1 MSKDLWR
8 YSPSSVD
15 LKNKVS
21 HLKHGPMIMPNTI
34 TKKLI
39 HGLVILLVAG
49 VRYPGTISN
58 GFFCVW
64 CDADELY

>member
-1 MSKDLWR
+1 
-8 YSPSSVD
+8 
-15 LKNKVS
+15 
-21 HLKHGPMIMPNTI
+21 MPNTI

-64 CDADELY
+64 CDADELYRTGHCWLGGEW

>member
-1 MSKDLWR
+1 MSKDLR
-8 YSPSSVD
+8 ADGSGSIN